1 MLDLEDPWLGNT
13 SLADQFPSLYTIV
26 NTENVRV
33 ADVLANNPL
42 NIRFRR
48 VLRGERWEA
57 WLDLVSRVMHV
68 QLSDELDK
76 FIWNLTVSGNFLV
89 KSLYADFMN
98 GHTVFLK
105 KYIWK
110 LKVPLKIRIFMW
122 FLHRKL
128 LLTKDN
134 LAK

>member
-1 MLDLEDPWLGNT
+1 LGNT

-33 ADVLANNPL
+33 AD
-42 NIRFRR
+42 
-48 VLRGERWEA
+48 ERWEA

-68 QLSDELDK
+68 QLSDEPDK
-76 FIWNLTVSGNFLV
+76 FIWNLTVSRNFLV

-110 LKVPLKIRIFMW
+110 LKVPLKIRIFM
-122 FLHRKL
+122 
-128 LLTKDN
+128 
-134 LAK
+134 